1 MYYRAYIPRT
11 LPRNAVRKCNA
22 SSGRSEQSIRVHA
35 ARRVYSSLL
44 SGYLLHR
51 VHDEKFIRHFNTDAY
66 KVFCSSI
73 DRILQLCIHNKNITM
88 TISKVAVGTF
98 NGKLFGKF
106 TRNIFGLY

>member
-11 LPRNAVRKCNA
+11 LLRNAGRKCNA
-22 SSGRSEQSIRVHA
+22 SSGRWEQSIRIHA

-51 VHDEKFIRHFNTDAY
+51 VHDEKFIRRFTDAY

-73 DRILQLCIHNKNITM
+73 DRILQLCIYNENITM
-88 TISKVAVGTF
+88 TISKVAVGSF

-106 TRNIFGLY
+106 LEYF